1 MGNVEGAAQAIA
13 DALAPTQQSPSARWR
28 WGTVASVQDD
38 GTITAAV
45 GGATVSGIRAAQQA
59 MGAAAGDRVRIC
71 YIGTEAFADSLRAS
85 SKLIKLPSIEA
96 GSLALGT
103 PLTVDNGGTGA
114 DNASD
119 ARANLLAV
127 GYQSGMNAAV
137 ANFVGSNQMWGL
149 RAKVINANN
158 TDYVDHSVYIML
170 RNNGISAYDA
180 TASSYPWQLALPSG
194 TTDLTVNVHAPTITN
209 ATATKFET
217 RRQGNVVNLSVYQ
230 LKLSAALANGS
241 SVSLGTGIIGANA
254 RPTNV
259 VYLTLVANVAGFGS
273 GVLMSIGTGG
283 NVTVYNRS
291 GASLGTGVNLM
302 GNTSWVI

>member
-38 GTITAAV
+38 GTITATV
-45 GGATVSGIRAAQQA
+45 GGTTVSGIRAAQQA

-71 YIGTEAFADSLRAS
+71 YLGTEAFADSLRAS

-96 GSLALGT
+96 PSFNGFRGRKSLTTTDDIDALFETG
-103 PLTVDNGGTGA
+103 VYYIQGNGAGGT
-114 DNASD
+114 
-119 ARANLLAV
+119 
-127 GYQSGMNAAV
+127 
-137 ANFVGSNQMWGL
+137 F
-149 RAKVINANN
+149 
-158 TDYVDHSVYIML
+158 
-170 RNNGISAYDA
+170 
-180 TASSYPWQLALPSG
+180 PSG
-194 TTDLTVNVHAPTITN
+194 TTGAYNSLISVGGHPSSETADSWVGKQILISGSTLYVRSYAGSPRAWSAWAQLVSTSVAVGSPTITN
-209 ATATKFET
+209 ATATTFQT
-217 RRQGNVVNLSVYQ
+217 RRMGNVVNLSVYQ

-259 VYLTLVANVAGFGS
+259 VYLPLVANVAGFGS
-273 GVLMSIGTGG
+273 GVLMSVGTGG